1 MRRTFYTWKL
11 CLYKIYFCPFAVTDF
26 SNGQQSKMLA
36 LLEVDAKLS
45 DEEVVKL
52 GKKSP
57 DR

>member
-1 MRRTFYTWKL
+1 
-11 CLYKIYFCPFAVTDF
+11 
-26 SNGQQSKMLA
+26 MLA

-57 DR
+57 DRWVD